1 MTTWIMLFR
10 GINVGGNNLLPMKD
24 LVEELEEIGCTS
36 VKTYIQSGNVIFSKP
51 GSKAPQLTKLIG
63 KTILNRH
70 GFEPKIHLLT
80 VRELEKAVTSN
91 PFPDAEEE
99 PKSLHLFFLSKK
111 PKPLK
116 SESFDKIKAGSENYF
131 LNENMFYLHTPDGFG
146 RSKLAAKTEKLLGV
160 DVTAR
165 NWRTV
170 LKLLE
175 LANRNE

>member
-1 MTTWIMLFR
+1 MTTWIALFR
-10 GINVGGNNLLPMKD
+10 GINVGGNNLLPMKS
-24 LVEELEEIGCTS
+24 LVEEIGCTS

-63 KTILNRH
+63 ETILNHH

-80 VRELEKAVTSN
+80 LSELEKAIKSN
-91 PFPDAEEE
+91 PFPGAEKE

-116 SESFDKIKAGSENYF
+116 YESFDKIKTESENYS
-131 LNENMFYLHTPDGFG
+131 LNGNIFYLHTPDGFG
-146 RSKLAAKTEKLLGV
+146 RSKLAAITEKLLGV
-160 DVTAR
+160 DTTAR

-170 LKLLE
+170 LKLME